1 MHLTGDAFADILGY
15 CAERYGEALKSD
27 ILQLPHHGLCDTG
40 LPAFYRLAGAETLLI
55 PISEAGDRCMRSG
68 IYGEATA
75 ANPVAEELAA
85 TVHLAFEGT
94 VAVEL

>member
-1 MHLTGDAFADILGY
+1 
-15 CAERYGEALKSD
+15 
-27 ILQLPHHGLCDTG
+27 
-40 LPAFYRLAGAETLLI
+40 
-55 PISEAGDRCMRSG
+55 MRSG

-85 TVHLAFEGT
+85 TVYRAFEGT